1 MLNISKNNVDRVKLE
16 LTWGFPKP
24 RSVDFLD
31 GSCLIYS
38 STKLLE
44 VVDFRGAHSKFYN
57 GINDSQ
63 SSDESNSDS
72 ANETSDSDEDNE
84 LINNINRLNHER
96 SALWRRQRVRQRIP
110 KYRYTNNFWR
120 KLLSSSEEEEA
131 ADAIQNS
138 IKHSGDLIYMN
149 SNSGQHII
157 NIKLSKL
164 PKLVTDIVFA
174 LSAYNCGM
182 LNLFK
187 SQKIR
192 LLNGL
197 NPLHELCPRYSI
209 ANCKSEAVIMCS
221 LRRGRHGWTL
231 MTGGNTDATG
241 RGTIRDYR
249 PIDQLTF
256 PTLVYHN
263 RWLRRK
269 ELILLWTLVKYR
281 RAKLDKEEDGLIH
294 RPGETL
300 DPHKSKVVHTMLQY
314 FLRLPS
320 ELAMKVIMYL

>member
-1 MLNISKNNVDRVKLE
+1 
-16 LTWGFPKP
+16 
-24 RSVDFLD
+24 
-31 GSCLIYS
+31 
-38 STKLLE
+38 
-44 VVDFRGAHSKFYN
+44 
-57 GINDSQ
+57 
-63 SSDESNSDS
+63 
-72 ANETSDSDEDNE
+72 
-84 LINNINRLNHER
+84 
-96 SALWRRQRVRQRIP
+96 
-110 KYRYTNNFWR
+110 
-120 KLLSSSEEEEA
+120 LSSSEEEEA
-131 ADAIQNS
+131 ADAIRNS

-174 LSAYNCGM
+174 LSAYNCGI

-187 SQKIR
+187 KPKIR

-209 ANCKSEAVIMCS
+209 SNCKNEAVIMCS

-231 MTGGNTDATG
+231 MTGGNSDATG